1 MIIWWRHGYSV
12 KEIRR
17 KLEEENVSV
26 MIRSLQRLF
35 RKFQCHHTIKDL
47 PQRKR
52 CKRLS
57 EEMTALIDD
66 MLKDDDET
74 TARHIR
80 NKRSF
85 LVDC

>member
-1 MIIWWRHGYSV
+1 MT
-12 KEIRR
+12 
-17 KLEEENVSV
+17 
-26 MIRSLQRLF
+26 IRSLQRLF
-35 RKFQCHHTIKDL
+35 RKFRCHHTIKDL
-47 PQRKR
+47 PRRKR

-80 NKRSF
+80 NKLRENFGDFQVS
-85 LVDC
+85 LSTVKQARRLRG